1 MPKTCGKLPWN
12 GCSWG
17 MAMCYSAKIQ
27 ANYRE
32 YVRRYGADMDIET
45 FRRLYFAR
53 AVAGDIKIP
62 KAVDAALATAGDD
75 EISAAI
81 SAYRTHRASELES
94 DLFKQRARLAAGEKK
109 LATKVTKAASEDVRI
124 ATDKIEAAMR
134 GLDDLRRTDLQERD
148 SRIYPGW
155 YAPVLIELDGKR
167 LIVPMRY
174 RCRIPGWTEA
184 DERAK
189 PGSYNSR
196 VDSLSTA
203 WRKVFGFTHGL
214 LLVDAFF
221 ENVKRDGQN
230 VVLRFDPTPPQHM
243 QVACLWTRTEIPG
256 ADDLWSFAAITDD
269 PPPEVAA
276 AGHDRCIVPI
286 KSSNVDAWLA
296 ADPSR
301 RAQLREILADRE
313 RPYYEHQLA
322 A

>member
-1 MPKTCGKLPWN
+1 
-12 GCSWG
+12 
-17 MAMCYSAKIQ
+17 MCYSAKIQ

-32 YVRRYGADMDIET
+32 YVRRYGAEMDIET
-45 FRRLYFAR
+45 FRRLFFAR
-53 AVAGDIKIP
+53 AAGSDIKIP
-62 KAVDAALATAGDD
+62 KAVDAALAGLDD
-75 EISAAI
+75 EISGAI
-81 SAYRTHRASELES
+81 AAYRTHRASELES
-94 DLFKQRARLAAGEKK
+94 DLFKQRARLAAAEKK

-148 SRIYPGW
+148 ARIYPGW
-155 YAPVLIELDGKR
+155 YAPVLIELEGKR

-230 VVLRFDPTPPQHM
+230 VVLRFDPTPPQQM

-256 ADDLWSFAAITDD
+256 GDDLWSFAAITDD

-276 AGHDRCIVPI
+276 AGHDRCI
-286 KSSNVDAWLA
+286 
-296 ADPSR
+296 
-301 RAQLREILADRE
+301 
-313 RPYYEHQLA
+313 
-322 A
+322 

>member
-1 MPKTCGKLPWN
+1 
-12 GCSWG
+12 
-17 MAMCYSAKIQ
+17 MCYSAKVE

-32 YVRRYGADMDIET
+32 YVRRYGADMDVET

-53 AVAGDIKIP
+53 AASGDIKIP
-62 KAVDAALATAGDD
+62 KAVDAALAAAGDD

-81 SAYRTHRASELES
+81 FAYRTHRASELES
-94 DLFKQRARLAAGEKK
+94 ELFKQRARLAAAEKK
-109 LATKVTKAASEDVRI
+109 LAAKVTKAASEDVRI

-134 GLDDLRRTDLQERD
+134 GLEDLRRTDLQERD
-148 SRIYPGW
+148 SRIFPGW

-167 LIVPMRY
+167 VIVPMRY
-174 RCRIPGWTEA
+174 RCRLPGWTER
-184 DERAK
+184 DERQK
-189 PGSYNSR
+189 PGTYNAR

-203 WRKVFGFTHGL
+203 WRKVFGVSHGL
-214 LLVDAFF
+214 ILVDAFF
-221 ENVKRDGQN
+221 ENVKRDERN
-230 VVLRFDPTPPQHM
+230 VVLRFDPTPRQHM

-256 ADDLWSFAAITDD
+256 SDDLWSFAAITDD

-296 ADPSR
+296 PDPSR

>member
-1 MPKTCGKLPWN
+1 
-12 GCSWG
+12 
-17 MAMCYSAKIQ
+17 MCYSAKIQ

-32 YVRRYGADMDIET
+32 YVRLYGADMDIET
-45 FRRLYFAR
+45 FRRLFFAR
-53 AVAGDIKIP
+53 AAGSDIKIP
-62 KAVDAALATAGDD
+62 KAVEAAFSGVDD

-81 SAYRTHRASELES
+81 AAYRI
-94 DLFKQRARLAAGEKK
+94 QRARKLETDLFEQRTRLAAAEKK
-109 LATKVTKAASEDVRI
+109 LAVKITKKASEDVRI
-124 ATDKIEAAMR
+124 ATDKIDAATR
-134 GLDDLRRTDLQERD
+134 GLDDLRRQDLQERD
-148 SRIYPGW
+148 SRIFPGW

-167 LIVPMRY
+167 LVVPMRY

-184 DERAK
+184 DEK
-189 PGSYNSR
+189 QKNGSYNAR
-196 VDSLSTA
+196 ADSLSTA

-214 LLVDAFF
+214 VLVDTFF

-230 VVLRFDPTPPQHM
+230 VVLRFDPTPPQQM

-256 ADDLWSFAAITDD
+256 GDDLWSFAAITDD

-296 ADPSR
+296 PDPSR
-301 RAQLREILADRE
+301 RAQLREILADHE

>member
-1 MPKTCGKLPWN
+1 
-12 GCSWG
+12 
-17 MAMCYSAKIQ
+17 MCYSAKIQ

-32 YVRRYGADMDIET
+32 YVRRYGAEMDIET
-45 FRRLYFAR
+45 FRRLFFAR
-53 AVAGDIKIP
+53 AAGSDIKIP
-62 KAVDAALATAGDD
+62 KAVDAALAGLDD

-81 SAYRTHRASELES
+81 AAYRTHRASELES
-94 DLFKQRARLAAGEKK
+94 DLFKQRARLAAAEKK

-148 SRIYPGW
+148 ARIYPGW
-155 YAPVLIELDGKR
+155 YAPVLIELEGKR

-230 VVLRFDPTPPQHM
+230 VVLRFDPIPPQHM

-256 ADDLWSFAAITDD
+256 GDDLWSFAAITDD

-276 AGHDRCIVPI
+276 AGHDRCV
-286 KSSNVDAWLA
+286 
-296 ADPSR
+296 
-301 RAQLREILADRE
+301 
-313 RPYYEHQLA
+313 
-322 A
+322 

>member
-1 MPKTCGKLPWN
+1 
-12 GCSWG
+12 
-17 MAMCYSAKIQ
+17 MCYSAKVE

-53 AVAGDIKIP
+53 AASGDIKIP
-62 KAVDAALATAGDD
+62 KAVDAALAAAGDD

-81 SAYRTHRASELES
+81 FAYRTHRASELES
-94 DLFKQRARLAAGEKK
+94 ELFKQRTRLAAAEKK
-109 LATKVTKAASEDVRI
+109 LAAKVTKAASEDVRI

-134 GLDDLRRTDLQERD
+134 GLEDLRRTDLQERD
-148 SRIYPGW
+148 SRIFPGW

-167 LIVPMRY
+167 VIVPMRY
-174 RCRIPGWTEA
+174 RCRLPGWTER
-184 DERAK
+184 DERQK
-189 PGSYNSR
+189 PGTYNAR

-203 WRKVFGFTHGL
+203 WRKVFGFSHGL
-214 LLVDAFF
+214 MLVDAFF
-221 ENVKRDGQN
+221 ENVKRDERN
-230 VVLRFDPTPPQHM
+230 VVLRFDPTPRQPM

-256 ADDLWSFAAITDD
+256 SDDLWSFAAITDD

-296 ADPSR
+296 PDPSR
-301 RAQLREILADRE
+301 RARLREILADRE

>member
-1 MPKTCGKLPWN
+1 
-12 GCSWG
+12 
-17 MAMCYSAKIQ
+17 MCYSAKVE

-53 AVAGDIKIP
+53 AASGDIKIP
-62 KAVDAALATAGDD
+62 KAVDAALAAAGDD

-81 SAYRTHRASELES
+81 FAYRTHRASELES
-94 DLFKQRARLAAGEKK
+94 ELFKQRTRLAAAEKK
-109 LATKVTKAASEDVRI
+109 LAAKVTKAASEDVRI

-134 GLDDLRRTDLQERD
+134 GLEDLRRTDLQERD
-148 SRIYPGW
+148 SRIFPGW

-167 LIVPMRY
+167 VIVPMRY
-174 RCRIPGWTEA
+174 RCRLPGWTER
-184 DERAK
+184 DERQK
-189 PGSYNSR
+189 PGTYNAR

-203 WRKVFGFTHGL
+203 WRKVFGFSHGL
-214 LLVDAFF
+214 MLVDAFF
-221 ENVKRDGQN
+221 ENVKRDERN
-230 VVLRFDPTPPQHM
+230 VVLRFDPTPRQPM

-256 ADDLWSFAAITDD
+256 SDDLWSFAAITDD

-296 ADPSR
+296 PDPSR

>member
-1 MPKTCGKLPWN
+1 
-12 GCSWG
+12 
-17 MAMCYSAKIQ
+17 MCYSAKIQ

-32 YVRRYGADMDIET
+32 YMRRYGADMDIET
-45 FRRLYFAR
+45 FRRIFFAR
-53 AVAGDIKIP
+53 ASGADIKIP
-62 KAVDAALATAGDD
+62 KAVEAAFAGVDD

-81 SAYRTHRASELES
+81 AAYRSRRTRKLET
-94 DLFKQRARLAAGEKK
+94 DLFEQRARLAVAEKK
-109 LATKVTKAASEDVRI
+109 LAAKVTKKASEDVRI

-155 YAPVLIELDGKR
+155 YAPVLIELEGKR

-189 PGSYNSR
+189 PGCYNSR

-256 ADDLWSFAAITDD
+256 SDDLWSFAAITDD

-286 KSSNVDAWLA
+286 KSSNVDAWLTP
-296 ADPSR
+296 DPSR
-301 RAQLREILADRE
+301 REQLREILADRE